1 MRPATRQ
8 PAGAA
13 DAKAPS
19 ATTPRRRWPAG
30 LLLVLLVAATYA
42 PGVRNGFVDWD
53 DDVYIRDNAYLRRL
67 DGLRAI
73 WLTRELPQYYP
84 VTFTSYWL
92 EYQLWGEHAAGYY
105 VVNVLLHAAAALLS
119 LTLFRALGAGPRTAW
134 LAAAIFALHP
144 VQVGSVAWLAER
156 KNLLAGLFGV
166 LTLLLYVRHRQTG
179 LWRWY
184 ALTLTAFALAVLS
197 KSVALA
203 TLPSMW
209 LMDRWALGRRGWGGA
224 LRLVPAAAIAVLPV
238 LVTAER
244 EGALGSAA
252 AASAPARLLHAAAA
266 LWAYVGKFVL
276 PVTLSPLYA
285 KWNITLTSPLAWA
298 ALGAVLAAVV
308 AVVLGRRRL
317 GGLVLWGLAH
327 FVITLAPALGL
338 VHFGYLRHAPF
349 ADHLAYF
356 ALLGAGLAVA
366 VGLDRG
372 AGALSPRWQGL
383 VRTAV
388 PGVLLLALAAKSG
401 AQVQIWRN
409 PETLWSYVLR
419 HNPRAAPAW
428 VGRGRLAAARGDMAG
443 ALACFQKAVEYDPDN
458 FHARSNL
465 CVALAQSGRL
475 VEAVRHGAVAVELNP
490 QSVEART
497 NLASALLD
505 AGRLDEARTHAT
517 RALELVPQDPIAH
530 LTLGTILAAGGDVPR
545 GVEHFQTA
553 VRLDPRNALAHL
565 RLAQGL
571 AEQGHRE
578 AALAACRQAVALQP
592 DNFEARRLLA
602 ALEAA
607 ARPPRP

>member
-8 PAGAA
+8 PTGAA
-13 DAKAPS
+13 DAQ
-19 ATTPRRRWPAG
+19 ATPTPPRRREWAA
-30 LLLVLLVAATYA
+30 LLLLLGIAVAYA

-53 DDVYIRDNAYLRRL
+53 DDVYIRDNAYLRSPA
-67 DGLRAI
+67 GLRAI

-84 VTFTSYWL
+84 VTFTSHWL
-92 EYQLWGEHAAGYY
+92 ECQLWGERAAGYY
-105 VVNVLLHAAAALLS
+105 VVNVVLHAAAALLS
-119 LTLFRALGAGPRTAW
+119 FALFQALGAGPRAAW

-156 KNLLAGLFGV
+156 KNLLAGLFSV
-166 LTLLLYVRHRQTG
+166 ITLLLYVRHRQTG
-179 LWRWY
+179 HWRWY
-184 ALTLTAFALAVLS
+184 ATTLTAFALAVLS

-209 LMDRWALGRRGWGGA
+209 LMDRWALGRRGWGGV
-224 LRLVPAAAIAVLPV
+224 LRLVPAAALAVLPV

-244 EGALGSAA
+244 EGALGSAG

-285 KWNITLTSPLAWA
+285 KWNIALTSPLGWA
-298 ALGAVLAAVV
+298 ALGAVVAAVV
-308 AVVLGRRRL
+308 AVVLVRRRL

-327 FVITLAPALGL
+327 FVIALVPALGL

-349 ADHLAYF
+349 ADHLAYS
-356 ALLGAGLAVA
+356 AWLGAGLAVA

-372 AGALSPRWQGL
+372 AGALSPRRRWV

-388 PGVLLLALAAKSG
+388 PGLLLLALAAKSFV
-401 AQVQIWRN
+401 QVQVWRD

-428 VGRGRLAAARGDMAG
+428 VGRGRLAEARGDLAG

-465 CVALAQSGRL
+465 CVALARSGRL
-475 VEAVRHGAVAVELNP
+475 VEAVRQGTVAVELNP

-505 AGRLDEARTHAT
+505 AGRLDEARPHAT
-517 RALELVPQDPIAH
+517 RAVELVPQDPIAH
-530 LTLGTILAAGGDVPR
+530 LTLGTILAAGGDVSR
-545 GVEHFQTA
+545 AVEHFQTA

-565 RLAQGL
+565 RLAQGF
-571 AEQGHRE
+571 AEQGRLE
-578 AALAACRQAVALQP
+578 AALAACRRAVNLQP
-592 DNFEARRLLA
+592 DDFAARRLLA

-607 ARPPRP
+607 ARPQRP